1 MVRKPSGS
9 ITPYTKNID
18 QIAPD
23 LQDNLT
29 KDLNVLVKAI
39 VADLSTEQNS
49 PVDTGFFASS
59 WTAGTQRPQADQPRL
74 EHSPWS
80 NIRPTRQG
88 EPAPGAVVEPR
99 FIDEI
104 PNFKPFQK
112 VFIGN
117 RSQYAARALGS
128 PRSQI
133 PQYVQGNLRKLIQET
148 FTDKRPKLA
157 VATFGTGVRG
167 EGRMVRFQGRGIG
180 QFADPQS
187 VFVDYETP

>member
-1 MVRKPSGS
+1 MRFAPLS
-9 ITPYTKNID
+9 TNID
-18 QIAPD
+18 RIAPD
-23 LQDNLT
+23 LQNNLT
-29 KDLNVLVKAI
+29 RDLNILVEAI
-39 VADLSTEQNS
+39 VADLSTEENS

-59 WTAGTQRPQADQPRL
+59 WTAGTQRPRPNQPRL

-80 NIRPTRQG
+80 NITPTREG
-88 EPAPGAVVEPR
+88 KPAPGAVVEPR

-128 PRSQI
+128 TRSQI
-133 PQYVQGNLRKLIQET
+133 PQYVQGRLRKLIEAT

-167 EGRMVRFQGRGIG
+167 EGRMVRFEGRGIG
-180 QFADPQS
+180 QFADPKS

>member
-1 MVRKPSGS
+1 MV
-9 ITPYTKNID
+9 TPFTKNID
-18 QIAPD
+18 QIIPD
-23 LQDNLT
+23 LQNNLT
-29 KDLNVLVKAI
+29 NDLNILVRAI

-59 WTAGTQRPQADQPRL
+59 WTAGTQRPRPDQPRL

-88 EPAPGAVVEPR
+88 KPAPGAVVEPR

-117 RSQYAARALGS
+117 RAQYAARALGS
-128 PRSQI
+128 PRSNI
-133 PQYVQGNLRKLIQET
+133 PQYVQGSLRNLIQKT
-148 FTDKRPKLA
+148 FTDKKPKLA

-167 EGRMVRFQGRGIG
+167 EGRMVRFRGGGIG
-180 QFADPQS
+180 PFADPKS